1 VRKMRSSHILGL
13 IGLAIFGVFI
23 LGPLYIT
30 IITAIK
36 NINDVFTIP
45 PKLIPYAD
53 FQPSSEA
60 FDFIFNT
67 RGKYTFV
74 TSLIVASTATA
85 IALIP
90 SLLAAYGF
98 SRYPKA
104 AMNDER
110 SFFTMLT
117 LRMVPPFAVVLPIF
131 LYWNQLGLFDTYPS
145 LIWTYTVFS
154 IPLAIWLLKGFVDD
168 VSPSIE
174 DAAKVD
180 GYGFLDRLRRYIIPI
195 LGPALAATI
204 ALVWLFLWNEFLFA
218 LKLGGSRIVT
228 YTAYLPQL
236 RVGQRV
242 QWNVLGAIGVL
253 GAIPPLIILILFRK
267 YLIRVYLGR

>member
-1 VRKMRSSHILGL
+1 MKLLRLLGL
-13 IGLAIFGVFI
+13 IGLATFGLFI
-23 LGPLYIT
+23 MGPFYVAV
-30 IITAIK
+30 ITAIK
-36 NINDVFTIP
+36 NINDVFSIP
-45 PKLIPYAD
+45 PKLIPYVD

-60 FDFIFNT
+60 FDFIFST
-67 RGKYTFV
+67 RGKFTFI
-74 TSLIVASTATA
+74 TSLIVASTATV

-90 SLLAAYGF
+90 SLIAAYGF
-98 SRYPKA
+98 SRHQKV

-110 SFFTMLT
+110 SFFIMLA

-131 LYWNQLGLFDTYPS
+131 LYWNQLGLYDTYPA
-145 LIWTYTVFS
+145 LVWTYTVFS
-154 IPLAIWLLKGFVDD
+154 VPLAVWLLKGFMDEI
-168 VSPSIE
+168 PLSIE

-180 GYGFLDRLRRYIIPI
+180 GYGFLARLRRFIIPM
-195 LGPALAATI
+195 LGPALSATI

-218 LKLGGSRIVT
+218 LKLGGSNIVT

-253 GAIPPLIILILFRK
+253 GAIPPLIILTLFRK
-267 YLIRVYLGR
+267 YIIRVYLGR